1 MNRLER
7 LINLVAAL
15 LDAER
20 PLTREELRHR
30 VPGYADDD
38 AAFRR
43 AFERDK
49 DTLRTMGIPIQIEV
63 TDPAHPE
70 EGSGYRIPKEEYYL
84 RDPELD
90 PDELAALH
98 LAATTVR
105 LEGAA
110 GTEALWKLGG
120 TLTSDEP
127 ELPAVAALPGS
138 EHLAVLFAA
147 VAERRTVTF
156 TYRGEE
162 RRVNPY
168 RLAFRNGRWL
178 LAGYDHGRAADR
190 SFRLDRMTSAPVA
203 GDAGGFE
210 RPPGAGGPPPPPWE
224 MGDEEPV
231 TAELLVD
238 ADQAHWAVTEIG
250 EGGDVERRDDGSVV
264 LRLRVTNR
272 DAFRTFALGFL
283 DHAEVLG
290 PPELRADMID
300 WLQEL
305 VA

>member
-20 PLTREELRHR
+20 PLSREELRHR

-49 DTLRTMGIPIQIEV
+49 ETLRTMGIPIQVEV
-63 TDPAHPE
+63 VDPAHPE
-70 EGSGYRIPKEEYYL
+70 DGSGYRIPKEDYYL
-84 RDPELD
+84 RDPELE

-120 TLTSDEP
+120 AP
-127 ELPAVAALPGS
+127 EGDQPQLPAVAALPGS
-138 EHLAVLFAA
+138 EHLAVLFGA

-156 TYRGEE
+156 EYRGEE
-162 RRVNPY
+162 RRVDPY

-178 LAGYDHGRAADR
+178 LAGFDRDRGAER
-190 SFRLDRMTSAPVA
+190 SFRLERMASAPVA
-203 GDAGGFE
+203 GDAGAFE
-210 RPPGAGGPPPPPWE
+210 RPEGAGGPPPPPWE

-238 ADQAHWAVTEIG
+238 ADQAHWAITEVG
-250 EGGDVERRDDGSVV
+250 ERAEVDRRDDGSVV

-272 DAFRTFALGFL
+272 AAFRTFALGFL
-283 DHAEVLG
+283 DHAEVTG
-290 PPELRADMID
+290 PPELRNDIIG
-300 WLQEL
+300 WLE
-305 VA
+305 AIAA

>member
-20 PLTREELRHR
+20 PLSREELHQR
-30 VPGYADDD
+30 VPGYADDS

-49 DTLRTMGIPIQIEV
+49 ETLRTMGIPIQVEAV
-63 TDPAHPE
+63 DPANPE
-70 EGSGYRIPKEEYYL
+70 DGSGYRIPKEEYYL
-84 RDPELD
+84 RDPDLA

-105 LEGAA
+105 LEGST
-110 GTEALWKLGG
+110 GTEAIWKLGG
-120 TLTSDEP
+120 AVSSEDDG
-127 ELPAVAALPGS
+127 LPAVAALPGS
-138 EHLAVLFAA
+138 EHLAVLFSA
-147 VAERRTVTF
+147 VAERRTVSF
-156 TYRGEE
+156 AYRDED
-162 RRVNPY
+162 RQVDPY
-168 RLAFRNGRWL
+168 RLAFRNGRWY
-178 LAGYDHGRAADR
+178 LAGFDRGRGAER
-190 SFRLDRMTSAPVA
+190 SFRLDRMTTPPVP
-203 GDAGGFE
+203 GD
-210 RPPGAGGPPPPPWE
+210 PGAFDRPAGVAGPPPPPWE

-238 ADQAHWAVTEIG
+238 ADQAHWALTEV
-250 EGGDVERRDDGSVV
+250 GDRAEVERREDGSVI

-272 DAFRTFALGFL
+272 AAFRTFVLDFL
-283 DHAEVLG
+283 DHAEVLA
-290 PPELRADMID
+290 PEELRADVVE
-300 WLQEL
+300 WLEAM